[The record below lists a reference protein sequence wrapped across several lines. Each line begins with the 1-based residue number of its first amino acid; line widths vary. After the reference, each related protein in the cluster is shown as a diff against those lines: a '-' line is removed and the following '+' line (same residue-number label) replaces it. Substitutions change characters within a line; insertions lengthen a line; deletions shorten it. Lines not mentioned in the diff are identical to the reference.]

1 VAISPTSSRLN
12 LFRDWKNDLPL
23 KFLWT
28 VNFTARETRTLV
40 DIGNNINRV
49 LAKYERSEG
58 SNANLWRVNTKQLA
72 EQSDSSNNLGL
83 LVAQN
88 IAFPNE
94 SFGISTQ
101 STGNMGGFIQG
112 YVGNERNPYGSSNKI
127 DITFLETNIDIV
139 DYFIKPWIIASS
151 HRGLIEDNNTLEDI
165 KCNITVVMYT
175 RDKSSYTNT
184 SSVGLYKSRLEPR
197 KQIDF
202 FNAVPFN
209 VAGDEVSY
217 GELSESDWKKTVS
230 FAFSHYAVRTPDG
243 VDI

>member
-1 VAISPTSSRLN
+1 MATSPTSSRLA
-12 LFRDWKNDLPL
+12 LFQDWKNDLPL

-28 VNFTARETRTLV
+28 VNFTARESRTLV

-49 LAKYERSEG
+49 LEKYERS
-58 SNANLWRVNTKQLA
+58 SANSWRINTTQLA
-72 EQSDSSNNLGL
+72 EQSESTNNFGL

-94 SFGISTQ
+94 SFSISTQ
-101 STGNMGGFIQG
+101 SAGNMGGFIQG
-112 YVGNERNPYGSSNKI
+112 YIGNERNPYGSSNKI

-151 HRGLIEDNNTLEDI
+151 HRGLIEDNNSQEDI
-165 KCNITVVMYT
+165 KCNITAVLYT
-175 RDKSSYTNT
+175 KDKNSYRKG
-184 SSVGLYKSRLEPR
+184 SASKGKLEPR

-202 FNAVPFN
+202 YNAVPFN

-230 FAFSHYAVRTPDG
+230 FAFSHYAVSTPETW
-243 VDI
+243 ISNE

>member
-1 VAISPTSSRLN
+1 VAASPTSSRLN

-28 VNFTARETRTLV
+28 VNFTARGTRTLV
-40 DIGNNINRV
+40 DIGRNINRV
-49 LAKYERSEG
+49 LSKYERS
-58 SNANLWRVNTKQLA
+58 SPNSWRINTTQLA
-72 EQSDSSNNLGL
+72 EQSESTNNFGL

-101 STGNMGGFIQG
+101 SIGNMGGFIQG
-112 YVGNERNPYGSSNKI
+112 YIGNERNPYGSSNKI

-151 HRGLIEDNNTLEDI
+151 HRGLIEDENGEEDI
-165 KCNITVVMYT
+165 KCNITVVLYT
-175 RDKSSYTNT
+175 KDKSSYNGE
-184 SSVGLYKSRLEPR
+184 SAGKLEPR

-202 FNAVPFN
+202 YNAVPFN
-209 VAGDEVSY
+209 VGGDEVSY
-217 GELSESDWKKTVS
+217 GELTEGDWKKTVS
-230 FAFSHYAVRTPDG
+230 FAFSHYAVSTPDTW
-243 VDI
+243 ISNK

>member
-1 VAISPTSSRLN
+1 MATSPTSSRLA
-12 LFRDWKNDLPL
+12 LFQDWKNDLPL

-28 VNFTARETRTLV
+28 VNFTARENRTLV

-49 LAKYERSEG
+49 LAKYERSA
-58 SNANLWRVNTKQLA
+58 ANLWKINTTQLA
-72 EQSDSSNNLGL
+72 EQSDSTNNFGL

-88 IAFPNE
+88 VAFPNE

-151 HRGLIEDNNTLEDI
+151 HRGLIEDNNSLEDI
-165 KCNITVVMYT
+165 KCNITVVLYT
-175 RDKSSYTNT
+175 KDKSSYNGG
-184 SSVGLYKSRLEPR
+184 SARKLEPR

-202 FNAVPFN
+202 YNAVPFN
-209 VAGDEVSY
+209 VSGDEVSY

-230 FAFSHYAVRTPDG
+230 FAFSHYAVSTPETW
-243 VDI
+243 ISNK